1 MTDQEMFDNLTEG
14 VKQTILEAEA
24 KGEGGLLRS
33 IAITAY
39 LKGRDD
45 EEKYALAELLNIKGE
60 VI

>member
-14 VKQTILEAEA
+14 LKQTILEAEA

-39 LKGRDD
+39 MKGRQD
-45 EEKYALAELLNIKGE
+45 EVNYNLAEMQNIKGE
-60 VI
+60 II